1 MSQIFSIRNT
11 AKELAEISRI
21 AAYQGGCGDWFHGGN
36 PPMGRNKKRH
46 KKK

>member
-1 MSQIFSIRNT
+1 MAQIFIIRNT
-11 AKELAEISRI
+11 VKELAEISRI

-36 PPMGRNKKRH
+36 PPANRSKKS